1 LFEYAIG
8 LEQFARTDIPAKV
21 KKNPKLNRWYIQ
33 EDPSDFVMP
42 DALQQKLLGVTPEE
56 LQQVYDQAVAAL
68 EKVKAEHPGT
78 PWASR
83 AEWELA
89 RKSGVRFQTY
99 HQPPPGPP
107 NPNAK
112 SPPPPPPPPKL

>member
-1 LFEYAIG
+1 
-8 LEQFARTDIPAKV
+8 
-21 KKNPKLNRWYIQ
+21 
-33 EDPSDFVMP
+33 MP

-56 LQQVYDQAVAAL
+56 LQQVYDQAVAGL
-68 EKVKAEHPGT
+68 EKVKAEHAGT

-99 HQPPPGPP
+99 YQPPPKP
-107 NPNAK
+107 NPNPVK
-112 SPPPPPPPPKL
+112 RPTPPPPPKL